1 MKFKRSMERNSD
13 RPNGKAWKKKP
24 KTNRVT
30 GKTVGGYTAAKIQIR
45 KSKRVSND

>member
-1 MKFKRSMERNSD
+1 MKSKRSMERNSD

-24 KTNRVT
+24 KINRVT

-45 KSKRVSND
+45 KSKRVSHD

>member
-1 MKFKRSMERNSD
+1 MKSTRSMKRNSD

-30 GKTVGGYTAAKIQIR
+30 GKTVGGYTPAKIQIR
-45 KSKRVSND
+45 KSKRVTS

>member
-1 MKFKRSMERNSD
+1 MKLKRSMERNSD

-24 KTNRVT
+24 KSNRVT

-45 KSKRVSND
+45 KSKRVCHD